1 MDKRLNKKRLILIL
15 FTICLFSSSL
25 FEVNAN
31 NTSGGGSAPPAGNC
45 STSSAGCN
53 WSYPSNEQSFSV
65 RLSLYKYNGNGN
77 PAYYG
82 SVNYCANG
90 VNANCLTLNAYQTRD
105 KVGKVAYQTLG
116 KDASVWTT
124 YGIPS
129 KNTSVIFPTLLVD
142 SKNGEGNWEAIERK
156 VIEMFSFNSSSSEIV
171 LGRVKE
177 QFGALSS
184 SLTTSDVGNLYI
196 TIEPAFLFNANG
208 QYYFGT
214 AYEIAAW
221 LNAGGNGGAGSV
233 TDFVYKYIPRS
244 IVAKRTNYIDRF
256 SFVGNLV
263 QLTGDYISL
272 NRDVWN
278 NRPSDSRQN
287 NTRDIMS
294 KAGYGINVFWLGNYV
309 PSSPSCTISES
320 GNTYTLTVNN
330 NDGSLYYDIG
340 ANKDALKH
348 DITRNSYQASFK
360 DQLIVGEVYNSNG
373 DSVATCDLKRK
384 IPTCKETCSSN
395 DLGCMESYCQVM
407 SSSSKEKRNCIT
419 TCGYSDP
426 GFSGCGEKNDANGNN
441 TVCDDSTKATLKTCT
456 KATTSTYYKSTC
468 TETSIIKYGNSLP
481 VTVLPGTGFSY
492 TPTVS
497 GSKYCRNTFETKKWE
512 FDYAASYTKA
522 ERDALKGILNNYN
535 STTSTTWTAD
545 RFKYSSSNGTNIEIE
560 ITNDNNQSASNRKTT
575 KKLVTAQKDIDNKYE
590 VSTEDNAPIVTMYE
604 NSNKTSKNVAR
615 AVLTNSSNRSTYQLP
630 AVCISVGS
638 GDIYEPTNN
647 KCKSSSEGPYYDY
660 YTNLKIKK
668 DTYATITRVTK
679 AGTALD
685 VQNTC
690 GYRVDLPVS
699 CAIVE
704 KNGIYELRIENKN
717 NVENLR
723 YGLSLSNNDFNGQTT
738 YRGDITNKT
747 LYGVVAIRDDR
758 DDVVVATCKLE
769 KSNVPNPT
777 PTCNDLKSTQ
787 YDEIKK
793 YCTTSWMNDRQGFAS
808 EKDCINYCGAGSNTC
823 KNNPEVN
830 NKDVNSVINFC
841 KDSNNREAM
850 GYDKITYASD
860 NENDKYNEA
869 MCINDCLDLPKSNEC
884 LGIACDYIYRPI
896 SLNDPFPR
904 NRRSGYNWYGKEI
917 YITDDLLN
925 PVLNPLGAEPEYVI
939 ILNKERID
947 AINKNTD
954 TYNSS
959 KGKNAYLDYVYMD
972 DSNKS
977 GAYIS
982 KFIHQMDEGKG
993 GYFNYFTGGTL
1004 VRK

>member
-1 MDKRLNKKRLILIL
+1 MDKKINWIIL
-15 FTICLFSSSL
+15 FSLVICLYAPCSVF
-25 FEVNAN
+25 AN
-31 NTSGGGSAPPAGNC
+31 NGGSAIGGVSPGDGPLC
-45 STSSAGCN
+45 STCEWVYAPGGKGI
-53 WSYPSNEQSFSV
+53 
-65 RLSLYKYNGNGN
+65 RLTLYKFD
-77 PAYYG
+77 G
-82 SVNYCANG
+82 SNLSVIGSRDYCSGSSCDSSLAC
-90 VNANCLTLNAYQTRD
+90 AFQTSQ
-105 KVGKVAYQTLG
+105 KSGKVAYQEKYG
-116 KDASVWTT
+116 WPNFNDCESINRNASQRFSDSLTYANQNGNMTT
-124 YGIPS
+124 QLA
-129 KNTSVIFPTLLVD
+129 TEV
-142 SKNGEGNWEAIERK
+142 E
-156 VIEMFSFNSSSSEIV
+156 EMFFLKSNNEGTILDKIKYWFYPSANNINKSD
-171 LGRVKE
+171 LG
-177 QFGALSS
+177 
-184 SLTTSDVGNLYI
+184 NIYI
-196 TIEPAFLFNANG
+196 TLEPTFYITDKNNGYRYYGTIYELVSLFRAGNAMNG
-208 QYYFGT
+208 
-214 AYEIAAW
+214 
-221 LNAGGNGGAGSV
+221 LNEWI
-233 TDFVYKYIPRS
+233 FYKMPRS
-244 IVAKRTNYIDRF
+244 VLTLWQTANDKKM
-256 SFVGNLV
+256 FVGNYVTLV
-263 QLTGDYISL
+263 SGNELSDAPWDNFRRSANAKEITGRS
-272 NRDVWN
+272 
-278 NRPSDSRQN
+278 
-287 NTRDIMS
+287 
-294 KAGYGINVFWLGNYV
+294 GFGINVFWLGNYV
-309 PSSPSCTISES
+309 PNAPSCTISES
-320 GNTYTLTVNN
+320 GNIYTLTVHN
-330 NDGSLYYDIG
+330 NDGFYYDIG
-340 ANKDALKH
+340 ANKDALKNNV
-348 DITRNSYQASFK
+348 TNNSYQASFK
-360 DQLIVGEVYNSNG
+360 DQLITGKVYNSSG
-373 DSVATCDLKRK
+373 LKVASCDLERK

-395 DLGCMESYCQVM
+395 DLGCMEDYCQVM

-426 GFSGCGEKNDANGNN
+426 GFSGCGEKNDANGRN
-441 TVCDDSTKATLKTCT
+441 TECDVSTNATLKTCT

-468 TETSIIKYGNSLP
+468 TETSTIKYGNSLP

-522 ERDALKGILNNYN
+522 ERDVLKGILNNYN
-535 STTSTTWTAD
+535 STTSATWTAD
-545 RFKYSSSNGTNIEIE
+545 RFKYSSSKGTNIEIE
-560 ITNDNNQSASNRKTT
+560 ITNDNDLSAKNRTTT

-604 NSNKTSKNVAR
+604 NSNKTSRNVVR

-793 YCTTSWMNDRQGFAS
+793 YCTTSWMNDKQGFAS

-841 KDSNNREAM
+841 KDPNNREAM

-860 NENDKYNEA
+860 NENDEYNKA

-896 SLNDPFPR
+896 SLNDPFP
-904 NRRSGYNWYGKEI
+904 NKRRSGYNWYGKEI
-917 YITDDLLN
+917 YITEDLLN
-925 PVLNPLGAEPEYVI
+925 PVLNPNGAEPEYVI
-939 ILNKERID
+939 TLNKEKID

-972 DSNKS
+972 ETNKN
-977 GAYIS
+977 GAYVS
-982 KFIHQMDEGKG
+982 KFIHQKDEGKG
-993 GYFNYFTGGTL
+993 GYYNYFTGGTL
-1004 VRK
+1004 LNK

>member
-1 MDKRLNKKRLILIL
+1 MDKKINWIIL
-15 FTICLFSSSL
+15 FSL
-25 FEVNAN
+25 VIYLYAPCSVLAN
-31 NTSGGGSAPPAGNC
+31 NTGGGVIHGGDPLCSGNC
-45 STSSAGCN
+45 SWT
-53 WSYPSNEQSFSV
+53 YPSEQDALAV
-65 RLSLYKYNGNGN
+65 RLSLYKYNGSGT

-82 SVNYCANG
+82 SVNYCASGNG
-90 VNANCLTLNAYQTRD
+90 YTNCLSQGRGYGRARQTAD
-105 KVGKVAYQTLG
+105 GVGKVAYQQQSY
-116 KDASVWTT
+116 DATNWTSRAASISV
-124 YGIPS
+124 
-129 KNTSVIFPTLLVD
+129 NR
-142 SKNGEGNWEAIERK
+142 N
-156 VIEMFSFNSSSSEIV
+156 FSFPNLFHDSWGAFES
-171 LGRVKE
+171 RVKE
-177 QFGALSS
+177 LFALNSGNKKTILARIRS
-184 SLTTSDVGNLYI
+184 EFSDTNNITENDLGNIYI
-196 TIEPAFLFNANG
+196 TIEPAMLINNSG
-208 QYYFGT
+208 NLYFGT
-214 AYEIAAW
+214 GYEYAAW
-221 LNAGGNGGAGSV
+221 LNSRGNGAVPALTTIMYYDLPASIIAQ
-233 TDFVYKYIPRS
+233 YKIGE
-244 IVAKRTNYIDRF
+244 DRNG
-256 SFVGNLV
+256 FVGNLV
-263 QLTGDYISL
+263 SLTNNNLQTYVYENNKQA
-272 NRDVWN
+272 NRE
-278 NRPSDSRQN
+278 N
-287 NTRDIMS
+287 NTSQILSRN
-294 KAGYGINVFWLGNYV
+294 GYAINVFWLGNYV

-426 GFSGCGEKNDANGNN
+426 GFSGCGEKNDENGEN
-441 TVCDDSTKATLKTCT
+441 TICDNSTKATLKTCT

-522 ERDALKGILNNYN
+522 ERDVLKGILNNYN
-535 STTSTTWTAD
+535 STTSATWTAD
-545 RFKYSSSNGTNIEIE
+545 RFKYSSSKGTNIEIE

-668 DTYATITRVTK
+668 DIYKTITKVTK

-690 GYRVDLPVS
+690 SYRVDLPVS

-747 LYGVVAIRDDR
+747 LYGVVAIREDR

-793 YCTTSWMNDRQGFAS
+793 YCTTSWMNDKQGFAS

-841 KDSNNREAM
+841 KDPNNREAM

-860 NENDKYNEA
+860 NENDEYNKA

-896 SLNDPFPR
+896 SLNDPFPN

-917 YITDDLLN
+917 YITEDLLN
-925 PVLNPLGAEPEYVI
+925 PVLNPLGADPEYVI

-959 KGKNAYLDYVYMD
+959 KGKNAYLDYVYKD
-972 DSNKS
+972 ESNKS

-982 KFIHQMDEGKG
+982 KFIHQNDEGKG
-993 GYFNYFTGGTL
+993 GYSNYFTEGTL
-1004 VRK
+1004 VKK